1 MSEREPLSSRS
12 AGLSSP
18 GTVVAGKYTVERKL
32 GAGGMGIVLAVRH
45 KDLGELYAL
54 KLMLPAAAAS
64 APARERFAREA
75 KAAAKL
81 KSEHVARAID
91 FGFLPDDG
99 PPYMVLELLEGQ
111 NLAERLAQRGPVD
124 PKALALLM
132 LQACE
137 ALREAHEEGIV
148 HRDLKP
154 SNLFVTK
161 RPNGTP
167 CLKVLDFGI
176 AKTIA
181 NDAGALTKTATTMGS
196 PFYMSPEQM
205 RSAKSADQRS
215 DIWSLGVT
223 MYELSTGRVPFIGE
237 TVTEVAIMVIECAVE
252 SPRKHRADL
261 PPELERIVM
270 RCLEKN
276 PARRFADVDAL
287 ATALALFA
295 GVPWESR
302 TREASLEAS
311 GSGFDPAFARTEQ
324 DTPPVDDSEKPPAP
338 TIPASPALTMIGVSK
353 EAEPTAPAPVKPA
366 NRGLVIAA
374 VLAATGVAGVAGFLL
389 VGRAAVP
396 PPPPQSQPAALAAV
410 PAIASSA
417 ADSSPTASASA
428 GGPSDA
434 SAAIDRVVRGHEK
447 AKAECFKL
455 AQASAPALAGK
466 LVMRFTI
473 REDGSPKN
481 IAAAGEGFPEAAK
494 TCLVGVFSQML
505 FPPPLDGKEVSVV
518 YPMVFTAPPQ
528 AKAFAP
534 GKAPEK
540 SPGMGSLNSP
550 PQLKKQQS
558 YGPPPE
564 QKQQNASP
572 PPPPSK

>member
-1 MSEREPLSSRS
+1 MKDVDLPSKDTAEPGS
-12 AGLSSP
+12 
-18 GTVVAGKYTVERKL
+18 VVAGKYTVERKL

-64 APARERFAREA
+64 AAARERFAREA

-111 NLAERLAQRGPVD
+111 NLAERLADSGPAD
-124 PKALALLM
+124 PKAVALLM

-137 ALREAHEEGIV
+137 GLREAHEEGIV

-161 RPNGTP
+161 RPNGSP

-181 NDAGALTKTATTMGS
+181 TDAGSLTKTATTMGS

-223 MYELSTGRVPFIGE
+223 MYEITTGRVPFVGE

-252 SPRKHRADL
+252 SPRTLRPDL
-261 PPELERIVM
+261 PVEFERIVM

-276 PARRFADVDAL
+276 PARRFADVDELGAAL
-287 ATALALFA
+287 AAFSGGEWSSRPHRQAAL
-295 GVPWESR
+295 VD
-302 TREASLEAS
+302 S
-311 GSGFDPAFARTEQ
+311 GHVDPAMARTEQ
-324 DTPPVDDSEKPPAP
+324 ETPMPSDAYPSKAPAA
-338 TIPASPALTMIGVSK
+338 TIPASPALTMIGLSK
-353 EAEPTAPAPVKPA
+353 ESTGEELKAVAVPSSRQTSRAW
-366 NRGLVIAA
+366 LVGAGA
-374 VLAATGVAGVAGFLL
+374 LVAGIVGFL
-389 VGRAAVP
+389 VFARSAPPAAP
-396 PPPPQSQPAALAAV
+396 PPAETRLL
-410 PAIASSA
+410 SA
-417 ADSSPTASASA
+417 TPPTASASVA
-428 GGPSDA
+428 PTVA
-434 SAAIDRVVRGHEK
+434 VLLPPVSAAAPDTAAMIDSVVKDHEK
-447 AKAECFKL
+447 AKNECLKL
-455 AQASAPALAGK
+455 ARAGGARVAIK

-481 IAAAGEGFPEAAK
+481 VAASGEGFTEAAK
-494 TCLVGVFSQML
+494 TCFVGVFSQML
-505 FPPPLDGKEVSVV
+505 FPRPRDGEEATVV
-518 YPMVFTAPPQ
+518 YPMAFAAQPAPKAIAKPAGTAPP
-528 AKAFAP
+528 P
-534 GKAPEK
+534 SGY
-540 SPGMGSLNSP
+540 GVGSMNQP
-550 PQLKKQQS
+550 PIQKQSKKQNDPQAES
-558 YGPPPE
+558 TESGD
-564 QKQQNASP
+564 
-572 PPPPSK
+572 

>member
-1 MSEREPLSSRS
+1 VSDREPLSSRS
-12 AGLSSP
+12 AGLSAP

-32 GAGGMGIVLAVRH
+32 GAGGMGVVLAVRH

-75 KAAAKL
+75 KAAARL

-111 NLAERLAQRGPVD
+111 NLAERLATSGPVE
-124 PKALALLM
+124 PKALALMM

-252 SPRKHRADL
+252 SPRSHRPEL
-261 PPELERIVM
+261 PVELERIIM
-270 RCLEKN
+270 RCLQKN
-276 PARRFADVDAL
+276 PERRYATVDQL
-287 ATALALFA
+287 AEALALFA

-302 TREASLEAS
+302 KRESSLEAS
-311 GSGFDPAFARTEQ
+311 DGGLDPAFARTEQ
-324 DTPPVDDSEKPPAP
+324 DTPPLVEQSSEKPPAA

-353 EAEPTAPAPVKPA
+353 EAEPLAPSPVKPA
-366 NRGLVIAA
+366 GRRGLLVVAAALVLGASAAAGFLVLGRPAPGPPPSPPETVAA
-374 VLAATGVAGVAGFLL
+374 VLPIASSVTA
-389 VGRAAVP
+389 P
-396 PPPPQSQPAALAAV
+396 PT
-410 PAIASSA
+410 AIASGSSA
-417 ADSSPTASASA
+417 P
-428 GGPSDA
+428 DA
-434 SAAIDRVVRGHEK
+434 SAAIDRVVKGHEK
-447 AKAECFKL
+447 AKSECFKL

-473 REDGSPKN
+473 REDGTPKN

-494 TCLVGVFSQML
+494 TCFVGVFSQML
-505 FPPPLDGKEVSVV
+505 FPPPVDGKEVSVV

-528 AKAFAP
+528 AKPVAAKEPSKPVDMGTPNAP
-534 GKAPEK
+534 IV
-540 SPGMGSLNSP
+540 
-550 PQLKKQQS
+550 QKKQKS
-558 YGPPPE
+558 YYPPPE
-564 QKQQNASP
+564 QQQYELP
-572 PPPPSK
+572 PPPK

>member
-1 MSEREPLSSRS
+1 
-12 AGLSSP
+12 
-18 GTVVAGKYTVERKL
+18 
-32 GAGGMGIVLAVRH
+32 
-45 KDLGELYAL
+45 
-54 KLMLPAAAAS
+54 AS

-91 FGFLPDDG
+91 FGFLPEDG

-111 NLAERLAQRGPVD
+111 NLAERLAQSGPIE

-181 NDAGALTKTATTMGS
+181 NNAGALTKTATTMGS

-252 SPRKHRADL
+252 SPRKHRPDL
-261 PPELERIVM
+261 PVELERIIM
-270 RCLEKN
+270 RCLEKS
-276 PARRFADVDAL
+276 PARRFRDVDELAAAL
-287 ATALALFA
+287 AAFA

-302 TREASLEAS
+302 KGAATVATSDPA
-311 GSGFDPAFARTEQ
+311 FDPAFARTEQ
-324 DTPPVDDSEKPPAP
+324 DTPAVDEGQKPAA
-338 TIPASPALTMIGVSK
+338 TVPASPALTMIGVSK
-353 EAEPTAPAPVKPA
+353 EAEPAPPAPPKPSRSWVGVTA
-366 NRGLVIAA
+366 AIVGVGAVAGLAGLFLIERSPAPPPPERSA
-374 VLAATGVAGVAGFLL
+374 LLAATSGV
-389 VGRAAVP
+389 
-396 PPPPQSQPAALAAV
+396 
-410 PAIASSA
+410 
-417 ADSSPTASASA
+417 ASASA
-428 GGPSDA
+428 AVPQA
-434 SAAIDRVVRGHEK
+434 SASASSTPDPSVAIDRVVKGHEK

-455 AQASAPALAGK
+455 AQASAPSLAGK

-473 REDGSPKN
+473 REDGTPKN
-481 IAAAGEGFPEAAK
+481 IAAAGDGFPEAAK
-494 TCLVGVFSQML
+494 TCFIGVFSQML
-505 FPPPLDGKEVSVV
+505 FPPPADGKEVSVV
-518 YPMVFTAPPQ
+518 YPMVFTAPAQPKV
-528 AKAFAP
+528 AAP
-534 GKAPEK
+534 TKDPATP
-540 SPGMGSLNSP
+540 SIDSSYT
-550 PQLKKQQS
+550 KKQKIYEQL
-558 YGPPPE
+558 PE
-564 QKQQNASP
+564 QQQQNA
-572 PPPPSK
+572 PPPSQKGGPSNDRPRDDL